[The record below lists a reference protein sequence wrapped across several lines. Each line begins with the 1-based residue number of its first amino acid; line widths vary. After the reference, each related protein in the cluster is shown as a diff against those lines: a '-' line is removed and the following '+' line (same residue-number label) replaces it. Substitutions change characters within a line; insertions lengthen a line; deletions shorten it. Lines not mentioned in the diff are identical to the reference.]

1 MTDTLLRWKPELSK
15 EVDKNGWSPLHC
27 AAERGCDLELVKLL
41 LEKSEKSVAY
51 LGTKDGN
58 KTALH
63 IALLNHHEEIVNEIL
78 SHFPGCREQ
87 VDEKGNNV
95 FHFAIMG
102 KGNDDLWSSICFRN
116 KWLRSRGLVNEK
128 DAQGNT
134 PLHLLSSYQ
143 NPAAATLLWLPE
155 SDPKDYNNENLTAYD
170 IILKAKEDI
179 SGEKVRRFHI
189 ISSSYMAFGKFP
201 FYYICFSNHMNPF
214 E

>member
-1 MTDTLLRWKPELSK
+1 M
-15 EVDKNGWSPLHC
+15 
-27 AAERGCDLELVKLL
+27 LEN
-41 LEKSEKSVAY
+41 SENSVAY

-63 IALLNHHEEIVNEIL
+63 IAFLNHHEEIVNEIL

-102 KGNDDLWSSICFRN
+102 KGDDDFWSSICSRT

-128 DAQGNT
+128 DAKGNT

-143 NPAAATLLWLPE
+143 VPAAGILLWLPIL
-155 SDPKDYNNENLTAYD
+155 DPKEYNNENLTAHD

-179 SGEKVRRFHI
+179 SGEKVRLLYI
-189 ISSSYMAFGKFP
+189 ISSSYMAFGKSLFTI
-201 FYYICFSNHMNPF
+201 YVSQIT
-214 E
+214 